1 MANREKIIIVSV
13 TNDLVADQRVHK
25 VCTTLL
31 QNGYKV
37 ILTGRLLDNRQ
48 PLQRAYQTHRM
59 RLLFKRSFL
68 FYAEY
73 NIRLF
78 FYLLFAKADMY
89 LANDTDTLPANYL
102 AAIIRRKPLVFDA
115 HELFPEVPEV
125 TNRPYVKMV
134 WTKIEDLLFPRL
146 KHTYTVCQSIADIYN
161 QKYNLNMQ
169 VVRNIPAKE
178 QPYSTER
185 LVINKE
191 RKKIIL
197 YQGAVNTGRGIEW
210 MIDAMPYLDDFV
222 FYVVGDGD
230 ILTEL
235 KEYVRRK
242 NLTDKVIFIGRVPF
256 EQLPAYTACADI
268 GINLLENKGLNYYY
282 ALPNRIFDYMRM
294 NVPILSTDFPEIRKI
309 IAHYNTGTL
318 INDYSPQFLAETVQQ
333 MSKQEKNMDDFAAAN
348 TELTWENETITLLN
362 VIQDALVSAK
372 R

>member
-1 MANREKIIIVSV
+1 
-13 TNDLVADQRVHK
+13 
-25 VCTTLL
+25 
-31 QNGYKV
+31 
-37 ILTGRLLDNRQ
+37 
-48 PLQRAYQTHRM
+48 M

-78 FYLLFAKADMY
+78 FYLLFTKADMY
-89 LANDTDTLPANYL
+89 LSNDTDTLPANYL
-102 AAIIRRKPLVFDA
+102 ASVIRRKPLVFDA

-125 TNRPYVKMV
+125 TNRPLVKTI

-169 VVRNIPAKE
+169 VVRNIPQQK
-178 QPYSTER
+178 QSYSQDQLAIKQEG
-185 LVINKE
+185 
-191 RKKIIL
+191 KKIIL

-235 KEYVRRK
+235 KEYVCRRS
-242 NLTDKVIFIGRVPF
+242 LTNKVIFIGRVPF
-256 EQLPAYTACADI
+256 EQLHAYTACADI

-282 ALPNRIFDYMRM
+282 SLPNRIFDYMREY
-294 NVPILSTDFPEIRKI
+294 VPVLSSDFPEIRKI

-318 INDYSPQFLAETVQQ
+318 INDYSPQFLAETVRQ
-333 MSKQEKNMDDFAAAN
+333 MSKQEKNIDDFATAN
-348 TELTWENETITLLN
+348 AELTWENETITLLK
-362 VIQDALVSAK
+362 VIQKALVKGQKVKGK